1 MSIGGMPSRPWGSSL
16 AIRSC
21 PTGPPQAPALRCVF
35 DDLWTHRRHLAACY
49 HQPVDHVA
57 RRLEDA
63 LELADLA
70 ERMVRARLQ
79 REQPNLRGDALEARV
94 RAWLRSRPCAVDG
107 DADGRPVDLEQPT

>member
-1 MSIGGMPSRPWGSSL
+1 MHQRFAFAYSPDR
-16 AIRSC
+16 AC
-21 PTGPPQAPALRCVF
+21 GPRGARASPRN
-35 DDLWTHRRHLAACY
+35 DDRHFAACY

-70 ERMVRARLQ
+70 ERMVWARLQ
-79 REQPNLRGDALEARV
+79 REHPNLRSDVLEARV

>member
-1 MSIGGMPSRPWGSSL
+1 MDVSNIGIAGSGGPL
-16 AIRSC
+16 AIARIWLGI
-21 PTGPPQAPALRCVF
+21 GPVNLT
-35 DDLWTHRRHLAACY
+35 DDRNFAACY

-63 LELADLA
+63 LELADMA

-79 REQPNLRGDALEARV
+79 REHPNLRGDALEARV